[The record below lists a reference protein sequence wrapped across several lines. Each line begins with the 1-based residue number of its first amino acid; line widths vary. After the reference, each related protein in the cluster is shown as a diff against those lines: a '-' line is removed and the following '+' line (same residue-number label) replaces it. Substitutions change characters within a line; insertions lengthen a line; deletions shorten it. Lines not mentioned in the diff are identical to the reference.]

1 MQTNILNKGKQSRFD
16 QHRFQESLEQM
27 FKDSGRIGQFSK
39 SERENFMQNLL
50 YRIEARPEIESM
62 DLYDYIIRES
72 NERTDEKTPQ
82 YSYLSASVLLK
93 KLYKKVARTRG
104 YAYGDEYKNFAD
116 FVIEM
121 VEKGVYSPV
130 LTEAYTYEELE
141 TAGRLLDP
149 SKDRLFSY
157 PGLFLLQKNYLSKL
171 PDATMSD
178 DFSFEDMESEEGFSR
193 VADYLDKIQFA
204 KKNASKDI
212 VELPQER
219 FLTVALYLMLLEDK
233 EHRLAH
239 VAEAYWAL
247 SNHYIGLATP
257 TLTNSGRPQGT
268 LSSCHILTMG
278 DSLNSILD
286 VIKDTGTF
294 SQNGAGIGI
303 YMGNLRA
310 NGSWIRKYIGSATGV
325 VGPAKLFNEISQYV
339 NQLNQ
344 RKGGIAVYLPLDHAD
359 IFDFLDLRLRTGSQ
373 ERRAHSLFTAVTI
386 PDEFMR
392 RLKSKGDWTVFDPYE
407 VKKKLGFDLHR
418 MYDREKLKEGETPDK
433 ERHAYTYHYLLAE
446 SSDLLQ
452 LRRTVPIRQVYESI
466 YRARKTGGTPYLYFS
481 DTAAR
486 MNPNDHVGMPLGS
499 NLCSEIIQNMS
510 EDSFEEPELH
520 QDGTVVIVKRGE
532 GLVTCNL
539 SSLVLHNVFTQGVD
553 LQRVA
558 DIQYRM
564 LDNVI
569 SLNRTPVPQS
579 THTNYLYRAVGAGQL
594 GLATLLASEGIHWDS
609 PEAATFVDSLFEKIA
624 YANIT
629 ASHKLAME
637 KGSYPLFEGS
647 KWNTGAYFEERGY
660 DSPEWLELKEK
671 VSKGL
676 RNAYLMA
683 TAPTGSN
690 SLIQNGSASLDP
702 LYDVVYLNKKED
714 MNATIVPSNYDF
726 RTKGF
731 YKSAFQMDE
740 MWSINIIA
748 KAQRHI
754 DQGISH
760 NMHLPRE
767 TKGSELFRLDY
778 AAWDKGLKTI
788 YYTYTRDV
796 ERKDDCVF
804 CEG

>member
-1 MQTNILNKGKQSRFD
+1 MRTTILNNGEKSLFD
-16 QHRFQESLEQM
+16 LTRFQNALDGMYQE
-27 FKDSGRIGQFSK
+27 SGRSQQFSK
-39 SERENFMQNLL
+39 NERDNFLQNLL
-50 YRIEARPEIESM
+50 YRIEVRPEIDSL
-62 DLYDYIIRES
+62 DLYDYIVREA
-72 NERTDEKTPQ
+72 NERTDEKMPQ
-82 YSYLSASVLLK
+82 YSYLSAAVLLK
-93 KLYKKVARTRG
+93 KLYKKVAASRG
-104 YAYGDEYKNFAD
+104 YRFGEEYRNYAD
-116 FVIEM
+116 FVLQM
-121 VEKGVYSPV
+121 VESGVYSDE
-130 LTEAYTYEELE
+130 LTEAYTYEELV

-149 SKDRLFSY
+149 EKDRLFSY
-157 PGLFLLQKNYLSKL
+157 PGLFLLQKNYLAKL
-171 PDATMSD
+171 PDKTMD
-178 DFSFEDMESEEGFSR
+178 ENFSFTDLDGEEGFD
-193 VADYLDKIQFA
+193 AFGDYLDKIQYA
-204 KKNASKDI
+204 KKNASKET

-219 FLTVALYLMLLEDK
+219 FLTVALYLMSKEDK
-233 EHRLAH
+233 SKRMEH

-257 TLTNSGRPQGT
+257 TLTNAGRPQGT
-268 LSSCHILTMG
+268 LSSCHILTLG
-278 DSLNSILD
+278 DSLQSILD

-303 YMGNLRA
+303 YLGNLRA
-310 NGSWIRKYIGSATGV
+310 NGSWIRKYIGSSTGI
-325 VGPAKLFNEISQYV
+325 VGPSKLMNEIAQYV

-359 IFDFLDLRLRTGSQ
+359 ILDFLDLRLRTGSQ
-373 ERRAHSLFTAVTI
+373 ERRAHALFTAVTI

-392 RLKSKGDWTVFDPYE
+392 RLKAKGDWTVFDPYE

-418 MYDREKLKEGETPDK
+418 FYDKKKLKDGEEPNSED
-433 ERHAYTYHYLLAE
+433 HAYTYHYRLAE
-446 SSDLLQ
+446 ASKLLQ
-452 LRRTVPIRQVYESI
+452 LRRTFPVRQIYEAI

-486 MNPNDHVGMPLGS
+486 FNPNDHAGMPLGS
-499 NLCSEIIQNMS
+499 NLCSEIIQNMA
-510 EDSFEEPELH
+510 EDVFKEEILH
-520 QDGTVVIVKRGE
+520 ETGDVVIVKRGE

-539 SSLVLHNVFTQGVD
+539 SSLVLHNVFTQDID

-569 SLNRTPVPQS
+569 TLNRTPVPQA
-579 THTNYLYRAVGAGQL
+579 THTNHLYRAVGAGQL
-594 GLATLLASEGIHWDS
+594 GLATLLASKGIHWDS
-609 PEAATFVDSLFEKIA
+609 PEAAVYVDALFEKIA
-624 YANIT
+624 FANIT

-637 KGSYPLFEGS
+637 KGNYPLFEGS

-660 DSPEWLELKEK
+660 DSPEWVELRQK
-671 VSKGL
+671 VSKGI

-740 MWSINIIA
+740 MWAINIIA
-748 KAQRHI
+748 KAQRHV